1 MDPLHWIR
9 FLNFHPIWI
18 QHPRV
23 ILYYQFKKNNNGTG
37 RNFQSDES
45 LNGEFLSSA
54 LPVIYP
60 NFNCVDPDLYSKR
73 IRIRINIVAE
83 YGSNFDP
90 DPQHFFGTTPFY

>member
-23 ILYYQFKKNNNGTG
+23 ILYYQFFKNNYGTG
-37 RNFQSDES
+37 RNFQSEES

-54 LPVIYP
+54 LDREKELQEV
-60 NFNCVDPDLYSKR
+60 
-73 IRIRINIVAE
+73 ININAQNLWPKPKPNV
-83 YGSNFDP
+83 
-90 DPQHFFGTTPFY
+90 